1 MKSEKD
7 PMGAAIADLWKN
19 GVAGRLR
26 VFSPDFD
33 EDEMPVDELFRTF
46 DEMPTLEQ
54 KALRMA
60 TGRILDVGAGA
71 GCHTLALQDMGLDVT
86 AIDIS
91 PLSVETMRAQG
102 VEHALEQDFWTID
115 DKYDTVLMLMNGIGI
130 AGTLEAL
137 PRFFRHID
145 SILSPNGQLLVDS
158 SDVIYIFEDEDG
170 NVPFRRDA
178 NGVPIDPETGRY
190 YGEFIYQMQY
200 KRIRGEQFPW
210 LYIDFATLAAA
221 AAASGFQA
229 ELIQEGDHYDYLAR
243 ITRL

>member
-1 MKSEKD
+1 MKSEKN
-7 PMGAAIADLWKN
+7 PMGAAIADFWKN

-33 EDEMPVDELFRTF
+33 EDEMPVADLFRTF
-46 DEMPTLEQ
+46 DEMPPLEQ
-54 KALRMA
+54 MALRMA
-60 TGRILDVGAGA
+60 SGHILDVGAGA
-71 GCHTLALQDMGLDVT
+71 GCHSLALQDMGRDVT

-102 VEHALEQDFWTID
+102 VKHALEQDFWTIEE
-115 DKYDTVLMLMNGIGI
+115 KYDTVLMLMNGVGI
-130 AGTLEAL
+130 AGTLDAL

-145 SILSPNGQLLVDS
+145 SILSPGGQLLIDS
-158 SDVIYIFEDEDG
+158 SDVVYIFEDEEG

-178 NGVPIDPETGRY
+178 MGVPIDPETGRY

-210 LYIDFATLAAA
+210 LYIDFATLAGAA
-221 AAASGFQA
+221 AACGFRA

-243 ITRL
+243 FTR